1 MNDHYVVDLGT
12 SPVTTGPSTARVL
25 CGHIGSGNPVNTWL
39 WLRWRTVTWRWRR
52 VAGAGDVPEERC
64 GHSAVA
70 VGRKVYLWG
79 GRSTSGAYLPCDS
92 VYAFNA
98 GTPPQYLN
106 HQPHHHTTTTP
117 RQPTNRRRRHAPLGE
132 GDQHRRRAHASRSP
146 LLHRYVPWT
155 TSARVLPGTARRA
168 VFVGRGLTPVRVC
181 VRASGQAWM
190 ELCTRSEGPTG
201 GRGSGT
207 CTRSTR
213 SRARGSDCTRATA

>member
-1 MNDHYVVDLGT
+1 
-12 SPVTTGPSTARVL
+12 
-25 CGHIGSGNPVNTWL
+25 
-39 WLRWRTVTWRWRR
+39 VTWRWRR

-98 GTPPQYLN
+98 GTPPPIP
-106 HQPHHHTTTTP
+106 QPPATPPATPPPPANQPTAAVDTHRWEKETCTGDAPTP
-117 RQPTNRRRRHAPLGE
+117 RAHHSATGTYPGPL
-132 GDQHRRRAHASRSP
+132 AHACC
-146 LLHRYVPWT
+146 L
-155 TSARVLPGTARRA
+155 GTARMA

-207 CTRSTR
+207 CTCSTR